1 MRILWINHRDPKHPE
16 AGGAEVHLREVGKR
30 LADRGHEITLI
41 SERFAGSTAE
51 DLIDGMNIK
60 RVGNK
65 YTIHMITPILIG
77 KMTQKPDII
86 IDDIAHAIP
95 WWSSLVTSRPV
106 LGIVHHVHQVV
117 SPMELSFPL
126 NIVARVAEKTIR
138 YTYNELIA
146 VSKTTKNNLIRLLEV
161 PENRITV
168 IFYGVDHEVYSPGK
182 EKFQEP
188 TILWLGR
195 IKKYKN
201 LEHLI
206 TAFNMIKKKL
216 PDAKLIIAG
225 GGNYEQ
231 KLKEFI
237 GMLKLKGVVFTGKV
251 SGERKIE
258 LLRKSWVLAM
268 TSITEG
274 WGMSILEAAACGT
287 PSVGYN
293 SGAIGEA
300 IVHEKTGLL
309 VNYGDIETLADKLHW
324 ILIDDR
330 LRKNLSA
337 GALANSY
344 NFDWDKNTTETLE
357 VIRKI
362 TE

>member
-30 LADRGHEITLI
+30 LVERGHEVTLI
-41 SERFAGSTAE
+41 CERFADSTAE
-51 DLIDGMNIK
+51 DFIDGINVK

-65 YTIHMITPILIG
+65 YTIHMITPILVT
-77 KMTQKPDII
+77 KMAQKFDVI
-86 IDDIAHAIP
+86 IDDIAHAVP
-95 WWSSLVTSRPV
+95 WWSTLVTSRPV
-106 LGIVHHVHQVV
+106 LGIVHHVHLMV
-117 SPMELSFPL
+117 SSVELPL
-126 NIVARVAEKTIR
+126 TLSMVAKMAEGSIK
-138 YTYNELIA
+138 YTYKELVA
-146 VSKTTKNNLIRLLEV
+146 VSETTKKDLVKLLGV
-161 PENRITV
+161 NENRIRV
-168 IFYGVDHEVYSPGK
+168 IFYGVDHEVYNPGK

-201 LEHLI
+201 INHLI
-206 TAFNMIKKKL
+206 IAFNMVKEKV

-225 GGNYEQ
+225 EGDYEQ
-231 KLKEFI
+231 KLKELI
-237 GMLKLKGVVFTGKV
+237 STLKLKGVVFTGKV

-287 PSVGYN
+287 PAIGYN

-300 IVHEKTGLL
+300 IIHKKTGLL

-324 ILIDDR
+324 ILIDDK

-337 GALANSY
+337 GALTNSY